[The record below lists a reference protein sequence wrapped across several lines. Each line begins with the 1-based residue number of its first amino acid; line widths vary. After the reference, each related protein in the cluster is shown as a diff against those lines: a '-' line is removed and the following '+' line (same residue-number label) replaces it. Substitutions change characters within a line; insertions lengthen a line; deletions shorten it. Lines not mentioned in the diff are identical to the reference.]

1 MAKEYRWLAKE
12 YRWLARRPGVAW
24 AAYCSGHNCFKRRHV
39 LDSPLQE
46 DFLLLNREYAVLR
59 DKDMLGDV
67 DEQLLLKELQA
78 GAG

>member
-1 MAKEYRWLAKE
+1 M
-12 YRWLARRPGVAW
+12 
-24 AAYCSGHNCFKRRHV
+24 